1 MIRRPPSST
10 RTDTLFPYTTLFRS
24 LRRLPFLR
32 HHAVWKLAAGHGR
45 RTVRRPGRGRGCAD
59 VGQHPPGRPRGG
71 YARGGR
77 ACAVHALEHAAREPL
92 VYEGGDR
99 QIGTAHVLTP
109 VTNAHVVWR
118 LLVEQK
124 KLPDM

>member
-1 MIRRPPSST
+1 MIPRPPSST
-10 RTDTLFPYTTLFRS
+10 LPDTLVPDPTLFRS
-24 LRRLPFLR
+24 

-45 RTVRRPGRGRGCAD
+45 RTGRRPGRGRGCAD

-99 QIGTAHVLTP
+99 PPRVPPVSGVLL
-109 VTNAHVVWR
+109 A
-118 LLVEQK
+118 
-124 KLPDM
+124 